1 MEIKDEQEPTHH
13 VKRLKQLMFYVLFYV
28 IILRHGLG
36 YSFECLSIYTKQD
49 FLLQRDCEGMKSSI
63 NNIFLKCSSEIIS
76 I

>member
-49 FLLQRDCEGMKSSI
+49 FLYK
-63 NNIFLKCSSEIIS
+63 EIAKE
-76 I
+76 